1 MIELPRDFFVAFP
14 LSGRRIASCSSV
26 FISVDELRVVIGGG
40 RNRVVGLALVSIV
53 DSPPSYRLPPLFNK
67 HAFSSSTIFSSPC
80 IEGKGINNDG
90 VWVQWEIDGKNKY
103 KIVT

>member
-1 MIELPRDFFVAFP
+1 MIELPRDFLVAFP
-14 LSGRRIASCSSV
+14 LPGRRIASCSSL

-53 DSPPSYRLPPLFNK
+53 DSPSYRLPPLFNK
-67 HAFSSSTIFSSPC
+67 HAFSSSTIFAPPC
-80 IEGKGINNDG
+80 IEGKGINNDRF
-90 VWVQWEIDGKNKY
+90 WVQWEIDGKNKY